1 MGRTERIRQ
10 NIVDKL
16 IAKESWWNGNIL
28 QADPPDNN
36 SQSLME
42 RHLSRQTHG
51 KRRQVV
57 YQLMD
62 LTSKD
67 LQEQK

>member
-1 MGRTERIRQ
+1 MGRSERIRQ

-16 IAKESWWNGNIL
+16 IAKESWWDGNIL
-28 QADPPDNN
+28 QSNQPDSS

-42 RHLSRQTHG
+42 RHLSRQTQG
-51 KRRQVV
+51 KRRQVI
-57 YQLMD
+57 YQLID

-67 LQEQK
+67 LQEPE